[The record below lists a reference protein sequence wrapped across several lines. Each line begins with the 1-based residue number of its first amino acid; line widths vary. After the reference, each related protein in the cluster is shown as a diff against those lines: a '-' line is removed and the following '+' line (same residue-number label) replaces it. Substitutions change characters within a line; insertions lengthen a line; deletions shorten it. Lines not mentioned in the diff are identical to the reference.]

1 MNSFILRYN
10 LFSLFLELL
19 MDKFVI
25 IDGNSL
31 INRAFYALPPLR
43 SSDGKNYNA
52 IYGFVNILSKLM
64 LEGKPK
70 YLCVAFDAGRK
81 TFRNDLY
88 ADYKATRK
96 GMPEDLAFQL
106 PLLKEVLQKM
116 NICILEKLG
125 IEADDII
132 GTMSKQFKDVQNII
146 VTGDRDC
153 LQLINDN
160 TEVWLTKHGLSEI
173 VVMNKETFPQEWTMQ
188 PSQII
193 DLKALMGDSS
203 DNIPGVP
210 GIGEKTAVTLLQEYK
225 TVDNIYKNIDNIA
238 GKLQTKLIEG
248 KDLCYL
254 SYDLA
259 TIRTN
264 TDITATKEQ
273 VKVTFPWNNEVLEI
287 FKKYEF
293 RSLIRRSEL
302 FSDVEQAE
310 ELKVYES
317 KNEGIEFAKLR
328 QVLEQNQD
336 KNLIGFSVDENTVQF
351 AFDEKTNYTVDLLG
365 FSRDLVVSE
374 FREMFQNPKNT
385 ILVYNL
391 KLVYKI
397 SDALQID
404 LKATFYDVPLAV
416 YLINSNIKEDK
427 PEPMLAFLDLPLNHL
442 ATGLISG
449 WEFAKSGIESRKLTK
464 LYNEIELPLVRV
476 LYEMEKEGININMDI
491 LNQLEPKYK
500 AEIEEIRK
508 KVCQLA
514 GEDFNL
520 NSPKQ
525 LATILFEKLHLPDNN
540 NRKHSTNVDVLESL
554 RGQHPI
560 IEEILRYRT
569 ISKLNSTYI
578 EGMRQYIKPDGKIH
592 TQFNQTTTVTGR
604 LSSNEPNLQNIPV
617 RTEEG
622 REIRKMF
629 IASKGCQLI
638 SADYSQI
645 ELRLLA
651 HYSNDP
657 VLVDAY
663 KTGKDIHAITAS
675 QIFGVDLKN
684 VTSQMRRSAKAVNFG
699 IIYGISPYG
708 LAQNL
713 GISTLQAKNYID
725 KYFQT
730 YPTIRRFLDSSVEE
744 YRTTNKVTTLFGRI
758 RNFENVVPKSRDAKF
773 SERAAM
779 NMPLQGTAS
788 DIIKIAMLR
797 VYDELKKQNLQA
809 KIVLQIHDEL
819 ILDVPENEV
828 DKVREIVRDKMENV
842 VQLRVPLPVEI
853 DVGKSWFEI

>member
-64 LEGKPK
+64 LEGKPE

-173 VVMNKETFPQEWTMQ
+173 VVMNKETFPQEWNMQ

-225 TVDNIYKNIDNIA
+225 TVDNIYKNIDNIT

-264 TDITATKEQ
+264 TDIAATKEQ

-317 KNEGIEFAKLR
+317 ENKGIEFAKLR

-476 LYEMEKEGININMDI
+476 LYEMEKEGITINMDI

-525 LATILFEKLHLPDNN
+525 LATILFDKLHLPDSN

-675 QIFGVDLKN
+675 QIFGVDLKD

-779 NMPLQGTAS
+779 NMPLHGTAS

>member
-64 LEGKPK
+64 LEGKPE

-173 VVMNKETFPQEWTMQ
+173 VVMNKETFPQEWNMQ

-273 VKVTFPWNNEVLEI
+273 VKVTFPWNNEVLET

-302 FSDVEQAE
+302 FSNVEQAE

-476 LYEMEKEGININMDI
+476 LYEMEKEGITINMDI

-525 LATILFEKLHLPDNN
+525 LATILFEKLHLPDSN

-592 TQFNQTTTVTGR
+592 TQFNQITTVTGR

-675 QIFGVDLKN
+675 QIFGVDLKD

-730 YPTIRRFLDSSVEE
+730 YPTIRQFLDSSVEE